1 MADPAT
7 YTPIKTKDENS
18 LEGKK
23 PGKKP
28 FGREGPPKGYPKDQ
42 SSYADPE
49 NWRYPLHTPW
59 HARTAR
65 RYFDDSSNRR
75 KYTEQEQAYID
86 TRINQALE
94 RYGKADRPSS
104 IKRTTPKAP
113 SNTKAEALSREQ
125 LLRLFLGAARLQ
137 RAKEMDDS
145 LVAVSTSTPAHISGK
160 VKDYVVDIDLSKRVI
175 LHDCQDW
182 ENNLDSK
189 TMCKHLGKF
198 LLAIDEAKA
207 TDLLREVLLNMNQ
220 WTFTAPE
227 TERSSR

>member
-1 MADPAT
+1 MT
-7 YTPIKTKDENS
+7 
-18 LEGKK
+18 GKK

-59 HARTAR
+59 HAKAAR

-75 KYTEQEQAYID
+75 QYTEQERVYID
-86 TRINQALE
+86 ARINEALE
-94 RYGKADRPSS
+94 RFGKTDRTWSA
-104 IKRTTPKAP
+104 KRAGLPAA
-113 SNTKAEALSREQ
+113 SRAKAEEISREQ
-125 LLRLFLGAARLQ
+125 LLRLFLGAARFQ

-145 LVAVSTSTPAHISGK
+145 LVVVSTSTPEHIVGK
-160 VKDYVVDIDLSKRVI
+160 VKEYIVEIDLSKRVI

-189 TMCKHLGKF
+189 TMCKHLGRF
-198 LLAIDEAKA
+198 LLTIDEENA
-207 TDLLREVLLNMNQ
+207 TNLLRDTLSNMNQ
-220 WTFTAPE
+220 WTFTAPKAAK
-227 TERSSR
+227 SQD

>member
-1 MADPAT
+1 MV
-7 YTPIKTKDENS
+7 
-18 LEGKK
+18 GKK

-49 NWRYPLHTPW
+49 NWRYPLHTSW
-59 HARTAR
+59 HAKAAR
-65 RYFDDSSNRR
+65 RYFDDSSNRG
-75 KYTEQEQAYID
+75 KYTGEEQAYMD
-86 TRINQALE
+86 SRINQALE
-94 RYGKADRPSS
+94 RFGKNDRPSS
-104 IKRTTPKAP
+104 GKRPALAAP
-113 SNTKAEALSREQ
+113 SHAKAEELSLEQ

-137 RAKEMDDS
+137 RTKEMDDS
-145 LVAVSTSTPAHISGK
+145 LVVVSTSTSEHISGK

-198 LLAIDEAKA
+198 LLTIDEAKA
-207 TDLLREVLLNMNQ
+207 TALSREVLLNMNQ
-220 WTFTAPE
+220 WTFKAP
-227 TERSSR
+227 

>member
-1 MADPAT
+1 MIQILIIREDGSRLA
-7 YTPIKTKDENS
+7 
-18 LEGKK
+18 GKK

-59 HARTAR
+59 HAKAAR
-65 RYFDDSSNRR
+65 RYLDDSSNRR
-75 KYTEQEQAYID
+75 KYTEQEQLYID
-86 TRINQALE
+86 SRINEALE
-94 RYGKADRPSS
+94 GFGKTDRIWSG
-104 IKRTTPKAP
+104 KRAALTAP
-113 SNTKAEALSREQ
+113 SRAKAEELSREQ
-125 LLRLFLGAARLQ
+125 LLRLFLGAARFQ

-145 LVAVSTSTPAHISGK
+145 LVVVSTSTPEHIAGK
-160 VKDYVVDIDLSKRVI
+160 VKAYTVDIDLSKRVI

-198 LLAIDEAKA
+198 LLTIDEVKA
-207 TDLLREVLLNMNQ
+207 TALLREVLLNMNQ
-220 WTFTAPE
+220 WTFKALE
-227 TERSSR
+227 KLR